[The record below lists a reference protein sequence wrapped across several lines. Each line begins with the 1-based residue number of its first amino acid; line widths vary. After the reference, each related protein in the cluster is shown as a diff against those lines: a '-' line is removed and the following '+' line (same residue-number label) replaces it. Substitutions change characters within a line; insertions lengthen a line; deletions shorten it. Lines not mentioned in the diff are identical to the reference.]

1 MADLTNADSNPRLS
15 VDTHHRVSKD
25 VQGSPSPLPPLP
37 LSPQWLLPKPGEIK
51 HGVES
56 HISQY
61 PGHTNHSDFSKTS
74 RNDEEFRDTEKRRDA
89 FKPPL
94 HDVELD
100 RRDHWR
106 DEERD
111 TNSAMRKDRWKEV
124 DNELGDGRKME
135 RWMDASGRHSGEAR
149 RNPSDR
155 WNDSSSRESKDNN
168 HDHRRES
175 KWNTR
180 WGPDDKE
187 SESWREKWQDSSK
200 DGEAAR
206 GKTLAHHSTVG
217 KEEKEGD
224 QYRPWRPSSLQ
235 NRGRGESLHHQSITL
250 NKQAPTFSYGR
261 GRVENS
267 PPTFSAGRG
276 KVIPS
281 GNFANNVSSHAHS
294 LVTTVGRDENA
305 LGEYSPLRYS
315 RTKLLDI
322 YRITDFGSRRKPLEE
337 FVEVPPSLT
346 QSDPLEPLALCAP
359 NPEEQ
364 AVMKGIEKGDVVSS
378 GAPSV
383 SKEGSTV
390 APAGR
395 NKFGSREDL
404 PSSIDDYKEQNAEKH
419 AHIYG
424 SEPKS
429 ELIQNPM
436 MYHEKPNI
444 EGTVNLHSA
453 LLFIARVFFC
463 DDIFMSQSDLFF
475 ALPAALRSNSTP
487 NKRVDVASTARGVGM
502 QGSSIP
508 PSTPWRSQ
516 SLAERMH
523 VPSHERRD
531 FPAEIRSRTS
541 EVGRSNLPKDRD
553 PSSESISA
561 VASSYHTD
569 ESKWHTGEGFSSGI
583 SRDSVIKRQLS
594 EVLDRECETRKS
606 LSNNSPEELSLYYKD
621 PQGQIQGPF
630 SGSDLI
636 GWFEAGYFGI
646 DLQVRLA
653 SASPETPFSQ
663 LGDVMPHLRAK
674 ARPPPGFSAPK
685 QGELAEAVVMQNVGI
700 HGMPLPMP
708 SEIDGTRAD
717 PRSRHESANEA
728 ENRFLESLMSSN
740 INSSPLE
747 KFAFSEGIQG
757 QSVNKPAGIP
767 MMGMESGNDLSYLL
781 AQKAT
786 LDRQNSLPN
795 PHSYWTGRDA
805 APMVAKNDVL
815 PEATSIHSKLLSSM
829 SEGPHPVPLSQ
840 NMDLSSILQGV
851 VEKPSSSVNNGV
863 PGWSNFPV
871 QGGLDMRKDNIDVN
885 HGQHFL
891 SQAAYGVPQ
900 QRMQQQMPPS
910 LTNLSPHNMDH
921 PSAVVSAEKLLAS
934 GLSQDPQM
942 LSLLQQQYLLS
953 QLQLHSQSPLPMQMS
968 LLDKL
973 LLLKQQQKQEQQQ
986 QLLLQQQ
993 QHLLSQV
1000 LSEHQS
1006 HQRFSEPYGHLQTGA
1021 MPTGN
1026 DSIDHLAFR
1035 PPHELLHTNLQMP
1048 VSNLQGG
1055 ISAGYATM
1063 SSQVSHDME
1072 PRMNSEGAQLHL
1084 PHQMFVN
1091 PSYHRAADVTMEEI
1105 NENQQNDSLMDQ
1117 AKAGHTLSSVLL
1129 GSSPESFVIQKQEGV
1144 PDSSTAVTRQALE
1157 DSRINEPIALN
1168 AAGVVRGSMQ
1178 TESSGVSDF
1187 LPNLGTSTIRLTTS
1201 EVTDSSKVSLSSGLD
1216 EMPVQRDQD
1225 PGETSLPKEERSVDL
1240 REGKKGSDKKSKK
1253 QKNAKAHVYSE
1264 QTKGA
1269 SGVHPLQ
1276 QLKQVEVV
1284 GLNLTDS
1291 NADIVFDAGE
1301 LPVGMPP
1308 SRTGDSKLRM
1318 SSADSVASE
1327 VQMSP
1332 SSSSGAK
1339 VEALEVKD
1347 VSREADH
1354 LSMPNSLAPSGHRAW
1369 KPAPSVKAKSLLEI
1383 QQEEQKVAQMEVSAS
1398 DEAPSVNF
1406 SNPSLP
1412 WTGVVASSEA
1422 KRESHQGGA
1431 SVHFAAGK
1439 SENLLNS
1446 QSKKSQLHDLLA
1458 EEVLAKSDEKTLV
1471 ASDSVSKVPSA
1482 PIVNTNMDSAIDED
1496 EFIQAKDSKKNRKK
1510 SVKGK
1515 GVAAKALNSIPS
1527 VDIASSPIEKGKSC
1541 RQVQQEKEV
1550 LPPLPLGPSLGDFVL
1565 WKGEQPASPLPSPA
1579 WSTESAKQSKPTSLR
1594 DIQKEQEKR
1603 VAPVQHQAQSTAPQ
1617 KVPATRVTRG
1627 SGSWSLSGSSPSK
1640 AASPIQIN
1648 SGSTISKPK
1657 GDDDLFW
1664 GPIDQ
1669 SKQETKQPD
1678 FPSLSNAPVG
1688 ASGYK
1693 NTPSKGIL
1701 GGLSSRQRSLGSKPV
1716 DYSLAS
1722 SPAAVQSSPKGRMD
1736 AATKHA
1742 EAMDFRAWCETET
1755 AKLTGS
1761 KDTSILEFCLKQS
1774 TSEAQTL
1781 LIENFGSLDPDHKFI
1796 DKVLNY
1802 KELLSA
1808 DVLDI
1813 AFQARSDRKV
1823 TGLDVRGMRA
1833 ENTSAGD
1840 PDQELSVGFSDKGG
1854 GKKRGKKGKKVSPA
1868 VLGFNVV
1875 STRIMMGEIQT
1886 IEE

>member
-15 VDTHHRVSKD
+15 VDTHHHVSKGASPLDLALPPILSVMVLFDLVLVMRMFNPCDSRVAGCVLFRSNGICGVRD
-25 VQGSPSPLPPLP
+25 VQGSLSPLP
-37 LSPQWLLPKPGEIK
+37 LSPQWLLPKPGENK
-51 HGVES
+51 HGIES
-56 HISQY
+56 HSSQY
-61 PGHTNHSDFSKTS
+61 PGHANHSDFSKTS
-74 RNDEEFRDTEKRRDA
+74 MNDEEFRDTEKRRDA

-94 HDVELD
+94 HDVESG
-100 RRDHWR
+100 RRERWR

-111 TNSAMRKDRWKEV
+111 TNSAMRKDRWREV

-135 RWMDASGRHSGEAR
+135 RWMDASGKPSGEAR

-200 DGEAAR
+200 DGEVAR
-206 GKTLAHHSTVG
+206 GKTLVHHSTIG

-224 QYRPWRPSSLQ
+224 QYRPWRSSSLQ
-235 NRGRGESLHHQSITL
+235 NRGRGESLHHQSVTP

-281 GNFANNVSSHAHS
+281 GNYVNNVSSHSHS
-294 LVTTVGRDENA
+294 LVTSVGRDENA
-305 LGEYSPLRYS
+305 RGEYSPLRYS

-322 YRITDFGSRRKPLEE
+322 YRITDMGSCRKPLEE
-337 FVEVPPSLT
+337 FVEVPPSLI
-346 QSDPLEPLALCAP
+346 QSHPLEPLALCAP
-359 NPEEQ
+359 SPEEQ

-378 GAPSV
+378 GTPV

-390 APAGR
+390 KGSEDLAPAGR
-395 NKFGSREDL
+395 NKLGSREDL
-404 PSSIDDYKEQNAEKH
+404 PSSIDDYKEQNTEKH

-424 SEPKS
+424 SELKS
-429 ELIQNPM
+429 ELIQNPQ
-436 MYHEKPNI
+436 MYHEKSNI
-444 EGTVNLHSA
+444 E
-453 LLFIARVFFC
+453 
-463 DDIFMSQSDLFF
+463 
-475 ALPAALRSNSTP
+475 ALRTNSTP
-487 NKRVDVASTARGVGM
+487 NKRVDEVSTARGVGM
-502 QGSSIP
+502 QGSSIH

-523 VPSHERRD
+523 APSHERRD

-553 PSSESISA
+553 PSSESISS

-569 ESKWHTGEGFSSGI
+569 EPKWHPGEGFPSGI
-583 SRDSVIKRQLS
+583 SRDSVMKRQLS
-594 EVLDRECETRKS
+594 EVLDRDRETRKS
-606 LSNNSPEELSLYYKD
+606 LSNTSPEELSLYYKD

-685 QGELAEAVVMQNVGI
+685 QGELAEAVVRQNVGI

-757 QSVNKPAGIP
+757 HSLSKPAGIP

-786 LDRQNSLPN
+786 LERQKSLPN

-805 APMVAKNDVL
+805 ASMVAKNDVL
-815 PEATSIHSKLLSSM
+815 PEATPLHSKLLSSM

-840 NMDLSSILQGV
+840 NMDFTSILQGV

-863 PGWSNFPV
+863 PGWSNFP
-871 QGGLDMRKDNIDVN
+871 
-885 HGQHFL
+885 
-891 SQAAYGVPQ
+891 AAYGVPQ
-900 QRMQQQMPPS
+900 QRMQQQMQPPMA
-910 LTNLSPHNMDH
+910 NLSPHNMDH

-953 QLQLHSQSPLPMQMS
+953 QLQLHSQAPLPMQMS

-1026 DSIDHLAFR
+1026 DSIDHPAFR
-1035 PPHELLHTNLQMP
+1035 PPHELLHTNSQMP

-1055 ISAGYATM
+1055 ISAGYSTM

-1072 PRMNSEGAQLHL
+1072 LRMNLEGAQLHL
-1084 PHQMFVN
+1084 PHQMFLN
-1091 PSYHRAADVTMEEI
+1091 PSYHRAADVTMEQI
-1105 NENQQNDSLMDQ
+1105 NENQQNDLSMDQ
-1117 AKAGHTLSSVLL
+1117 AKAGHTLSSALL
-1129 GSSPESFVIQKQEGV
+1129 GSSPESFVMQKNKGV
-1144 PDSSTAVTRQALE
+1144 PESSTA
-1157 DSRINEPIALN
+1157 
-1168 AAGVVRGSMQ
+1168 
-1178 TESSGVSDF
+1178 TESSGVFDF
-1187 LPNLGTSTIRLTTS
+1187 LPNLGTSTIELTTS
-1201 EVTDSSKVSLSSGLD
+1201 EVPDSSRVSLSSGLD
-1216 EMPVQRDQD
+1216 EMRVQKDQD
-1225 PGETSLPKEERSVDL
+1225 PGVASLPKEERSVEL

-1253 QKNAKAHVYSE
+1253 PKNAKAHVYSE

-1269 SGVHPLQ
+1269 SGVHSLQ
-1276 QLKQVEVV
+1276 QLKQVQVE
-1284 GLNLTDS
+1284 GLNLTGS

-1301 LPVGMPP
+1301 LHVEMPP
-1308 SRTGDSKLRM
+1308 LRTGDSKLRM
-1318 SSADSVASE
+1318 ASADSVGSE
-1327 VQMSP
+1327 VQMLP
-1332 SSSSGAK
+1332 SSSSSTK
-1339 VEALEVKD
+1339 VETIEVKD

-1354 LSMPNSLAPSGHRAW
+1354 LSLPNSLAPSGHRAW

-1383 QQEEQKVAQMEVSAS
+1383 QQEEQKVAQMEVPAS

-1406 SNPSLP
+1406 LNSSLP
-1412 WTGVVASSEA
+1412 WAGVVTTSSEA

-1431 SVHFAAGK
+1431 SVHFASGK
-1439 SENLLNS
+1439 SDNLLNS
-1446 QSKKSQLHDLLA
+1446 KSKKSQLHDLLA

-1471 ASDSVSKVPSA
+1471 GPDSVSKVA
-1482 PIVNTNMDSAIDED
+1482 PAPLVNTYMDSAIDED

-1515 GVAAKALNSIPS
+1515 GVATKASNSITS
-1527 VDIASSPIEKGKSC
+1527 VDIASSPIEKGKSS

-1550 LPPLPLGPSLGDFVL
+1550 LPPLPSGPSLGDFVL
-1565 WKGEQPASPLPSPA
+1565 WKGEQPASPLPSLA
-1579 WSTESAKQSKPTSLR
+1579 WSTESAKPSKPTSLR
-1594 DIQKEQEKR
+1594 DIIQKEKEKR
-1603 VAPVQHQAQSTAPQ
+1603 VAPVQHQAQNTTPQ
-1617 KVPATRVTRG
+1617 KVPATRGTRG

-1648 SGSTISKPK
+1648 SVSTTSKPK

-1678 FPSLSNAPVG
+1678 FPSLSNAAVG
-1688 ASGYK
+1688 ATGYK
-1693 NTPSKGIL
+1693 STPSKGIL
-1701 GGLSSRQRSLGSKPV
+1701 GGLSSRQRSTGSKLV

-1722 SPAAVQSSPKGRMD
+1722 SPAVQSSPKGRMD

-1742 EAMDFRAWCETET
+1742 EAMDFRAWCESET

-1781 LIENFGSLDPDHKFI
+1781 LVENFGSFDPDHKFI

-1823 TGLDVRGMRA
+1823 TGLDVKGAKA
-1833 ENTSAGD
+1833 ENTSIGD
-1840 PDQELSVGFSDKGG
+1840 IDQEMSVGLSDKGG
-1854 GKKRGKKGKKVSPA
+1854 GKKKGKKGKKVSPA

-1886 IEE
+1886 IDE